1 MLIMRLLLG
10 VMVGILAVVISL
22 QWFKTDKF
30 VLHKGTLNE
39 TYDYIV
45 VGAGSAGA
53 VVASRLAENTN
64 LSVLLIEAGGEDDAQ
79 SIYVPALFFLSAYTD
94 LNWKYPLEKP
104 KYAHTRRVPGS
115 EQTLSAGRVL
125 GGGSSINYL
134 QYTRGS
140 RHDFDG
146 WAEMGCTGWSY
157 KDVLPYFL
165 KSEDAQFPHDQR
177 YHSDEGFLGVTESYN
192 DEFYQLLQEVGK
204 ELGWDE
210 VEHNGVTEYGLSKF
224 YSTTK
229 NGIRSTPSIHLLR
242 ETMKRNNLHV
252 AVRTLATKILFQ
264 NHKAT
269 AIQILRDG
277 KYSTINVKHEII
289 LSAGAFESPK
299 LLMLSGVGDAKE
311 LEKMNIPLV
320 MDLPVGSNLNYHYL
334 VPLWISTNHSDFMPT
349 VPTMMDKLRYVLFK
363 TGLLSQTASA
373 NILFARKD
381 QKKVGIPDVQ
391 IDFVPSKLLA
401 EVHGVF
407 NHSNIKAGSG
417 FSVGFFV
424 SHPKSIGF
432 LKLRSISH
440 KDFPIIELNY
450 FDDDRDM
457 ELCIFFIRFIQSV
470 LRTNAMAKI
479 NASTELS
486 RIQPCEHE
494 TFDSDNYWDCF
505 VRHTLDS
512 YHFSGTCKMGDVSD
526 PSTVVDPRLRVKG
539 LKGLRVIDASVM
551 PFVTSG
557 NTNAPVI
564 MIGEKG
570 ADMILEDLKA
580 TFVQ

>member
-1 MLIMRLLLG
+1 M
-10 VMVGILAVVISL
+10 
-22 QWFKTDKF
+22 QWFKTDKY
-30 VLHKGTLNE
+30 VVHTETLNK

-45 VGAGSAGA
+45 VGAGSAGT
-53 VVASRLAENTN
+53 VVASRLAEYTN
-64 LSVLLIEAGGEDDAQ
+64 HSVLLIEAGSEDDAD
-79 SIYVPALFFLSAYTD
+79 SIYVPGHVLTNALSD
-94 LNWKYPLEKP
+94 LDGKYPLEKP

-115 EQTLSAGRVL
+115 EQTLAAGRVL

-140 RHDFDG
+140 RLDFDG

-192 DEFYQLLQEVGK
+192 DEFYQLLLEVGK

-210 VEHNGVTEYGLSKF
+210 VDYNGVTEYGLSKF

-242 ETMKRNNLHV
+242 EAMKRNNLHV

-269 AIQILRDG
+269 AVQILRDG
-277 KYSTINVKHEII
+277 KYGTINVRHEII

-320 MDLPVGSNLNYHYL
+320 MDLPVGFNLNYHYL

-349 VPTMMDKLRYVLFK
+349 VPTMTNKLRYVLFK
-363 TGLLSQTASA
+363 TGQLSNLGTKGVT
-373 NILFARKD
+373 FARKD
-381 QKKVGIPDVQ
+381 GSKYGLPDVQ
-391 IDFVPSKLLA
+391 INFAPFRITA
-401 EVHGVF
+401 EMYGIF
-407 NHSNIKAGSG
+407 NHSRINEGPG
-417 FSVGFFV
+417 FSVISFI
-424 SHPKSIGF
+424 SHPKSTGF
-432 LKLRSISH
+432 LKLRSVSP
-440 KDFPIIELNY
+440 KDFPVIELNY

-494 TFDSDNYWDCF
+494 IFDSDKYWDCF

-526 PSTVVDPRLRVKG
+526 PLAVVDPRLRVKG